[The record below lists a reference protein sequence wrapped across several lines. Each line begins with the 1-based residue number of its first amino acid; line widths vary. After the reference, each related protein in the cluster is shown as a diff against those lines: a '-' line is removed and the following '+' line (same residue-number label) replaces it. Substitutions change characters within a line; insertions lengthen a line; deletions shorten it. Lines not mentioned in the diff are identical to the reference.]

1 MFKKGIAFI
10 LFFLVILTG
19 CTAKPLTNNQNKSI
33 PFKYLYAGFVLQTNT
48 EQSNSDNG
56 FPVGTIVFNTNK
68 EWMDFINKYFIDKNS
83 VNHDFKYADMS
94 YRLPGDK
101 VDFTK
106 ESIIYNSALSA
117 KNDVY
122 VEAYQIYK
130 IEIEKNQP
138 KVIMKDLD
146 NNLSISTAC
155 LNGYQRY
162 IILVSVYK
170 SDLQK

>member
-1 MFKKGIAFI
+1 MFKKGITVV
-10 LFFLVILTG
+10 FFLLFIMTG
-19 CTAKPLTNNQNKSI
+19 CTAKPVKNNQNNSI

-56 FPVGTIVFNTNK
+56 FPIGTIVFNTSK
-68 EWMDFINKYFIDKNS
+68 EWTDFIDKYFIDKNS
-83 VNHDFKYADMS
+83 VNHDFKYADIS
-94 YRLPGDK
+94 YRLPSDK

-122 VEAYQIYK
+122 AAAYQIYK
-130 IEIEKNQP
+130 IEIEKHQP
-138 KVIMKDLD
+138 KVIIQDLD

-155 LNGYQRY
+155 LNGFQRY
-162 IILVSVYK
+162 IVLVSVNK